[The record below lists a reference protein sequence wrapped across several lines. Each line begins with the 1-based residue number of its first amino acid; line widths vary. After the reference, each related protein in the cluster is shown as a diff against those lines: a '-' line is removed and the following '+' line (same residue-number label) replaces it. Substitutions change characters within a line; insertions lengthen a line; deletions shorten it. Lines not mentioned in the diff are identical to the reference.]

1 MMKKILVIIMLLIS
15 CTSLNAQSKFS
26 KTKTEQTSLS
36 ISGKVL
42 TEDGKP
48 IVGVNIEGPNGR
60 YASTDSRGNFQIP
73 ANYGDRLVIRG
84 IDFETVYHTVYSND
98 DLEIRVTDED
108 DSLNDLTYSQAIDSA
123 QVYFNKDPKK
133 TADFLIAALSNNP
146 KSLSK
151 QQQAAAYEKLGDLY
165 FNNKQYDLAIDNFKA
180 SINFIANKSVSLKRA
195 SALRENGNYQESI
208 KAFIELGPFKNKD
221 DEIKRLKGLADA
233 YAATNDQQQA
243 IAVYQ
248 KALLL
253 SEEVGNLNEVT
264 TLNTKIGNNLDR
276 AGQTEKAEGYFNKAI
291 SNSTVEGRSNTI
303 VTQSQT
309 ADFYNANQQYDKEIA
324 LRKKNIQLFEEEA
337 KEKDSITPDPEAF
350 SNPSILSNKTAVI
363 TPEAPKLTLQ
373 KEQLKIATALKEQN
387 KIDDAIDYY
396 LKSLNEAEKNEDLDV
411 LKDASK
417 ELSKLY
423 RIKGNSSKAL
433 TYSEKYIEAVDQLY
447 LEKENQLEEATRNA
461 KELVAKQTRILTLE
475 KDRKLTDNKLAL
487 ASAEQAL
494 SIEANRRQRWII
506 YSLGAAVILLLTLAY
521 FMYRNNKQQKIN
533 NHLLALKSLRS
544 QMNPHF
550 IFNALNS
557 VNNFI
562 ATNDERKANKY
573 LADFSK
579 LMRSVLENS
588 ELDFIPA
595 SKEIEL
601 LNLYLHLEHERFKDK
616 FEFELNVDPSI
627 KESNIPVPPMLLQ
640 PIIENAVWHGLRYK
654 KEKGLLKVSFEPH
667 NQSGIKVVIQD
678 NGIGR
683 EKSKELKTKHQK
695 KRDSKGLGNIKNR
708 IDLLN
713 ELHNKNITLTVEDA
727 NLKPDIGTTVIVI
740 IN

>member
-1 MMKKILVIIMLLIS
+1 
-15 CTSLNAQSKFS
+15 
-26 KTKTEQTSLS
+26 
-36 ISGKVL
+36 
-42 TEDGKP
+42 
-48 IVGVNIEGPNGR
+48 
-60 YASTDSRGNFQIP
+60 
-73 ANYGDRLVIRG
+73 
-84 IDFETVYHTVYSND
+84 
-98 DLEIRVTDED
+98 
-108 DSLNDLTYSQAIDSA
+108 
-123 QVYFNKDPKK
+123 PKK

-208 KAFIELGPFKNKD
+208 KAFVELGPFKNKD

-337 KEKDSITPDPEAF
+337 KEKDSITPDRETF
-350 SNPSILSNKTAVI
+350 SDSSILSNKTAVI